1 MLSYF
6 SRKRN
11 SPQKSRT
18 STIKNM
24 FSRALGSVIPSRARI
39 HDVADVADVAIELST
54 PRSDTPTDTRHRT
67 ASQRSASQRSAT
79 QRSATP
85 TETRHRTAT
94 QRTATPTDTR
104 HRTATQTTATP
115 TSSASRSARPTTA
128 APRSASPR
136 TDRPSVRR
144 VQQEIRDVFNTM
156 SDATRSEAIALND
169 LNLKKSN
176 TQNEINKINRQIFL
190 LEQMLRQRRTL
201 EEKNEYRRQIKILT
215 ALKLE
220 LKQNLAQITIELQSA
235 IETMQKKYSKKG
247 GTRKRRKYAKKH

>member
-24 FSRALGSVIPSRARI
+24 FSRALGSVRPSRARI
-39 HDVADVADVAIELST
+39 HDVATELST
-54 PRSDTPTDTRHRT
+54 PRSD
-67 ASQRSASQRSAT
+67 
-79 QRSATP
+79 TP

-94 QRTATPTDTR
+94 QRTATQRTATQRTATPTDTR
-104 HRTATQTTATP
+104 HTTATQRTATQRTATP
-115 TSSASRSARPTTA
+115 TDTRHTTA
-128 APRSASPR
+128 TQR
-136 TDRPSVRR
+136 TATQKTATQRTARPSVRTH
-144 VQQEIRDVFNTM
+144 VQQEVFDVFNTM
-156 SDATRSEAIALND
+156 PDAMRSEAIALNA

-190 LEQMLRQRRTL
+190 LEQMLKQRRTL
-201 EEKNEYRRQIKILT
+201 EEKDRYRRQIKILK

-220 LKQNLAQITIELQSA
+220 LEQNLAEITIELQSA
-235 IETMQKKYSKKG
+235 METIQKKYSKKG

>member
-24 FSRALGSVIPSRARI
+24 FSRALGSVRPSRARI
-39 HDVADVADVAIELST
+39 HDVATELST
-54 PRSDTPTDTRHRT
+54 PRSD
-67 ASQRSASQRSAT
+67 
-79 QRSATP
+79 TP

-94 QRTATPTDTR
+94 QRTATQRTATQRTATPTDTR
-104 HRTATQTTATP
+104 HTTATQRTATQKTATQ
-115 TSSASRSARPTTA
+115 RTA
-128 APRSASPR
+128 
-136 TDRPSVRR
+136 RPSVRTH
-144 VQQEIRDVFNTM
+144 VQQEVFDVFNTM
-156 SDATRSEAIALND
+156 PDAMRSEAIALNA

-190 LEQMLRQRRTL
+190 LEQMLKQRRTL
-201 EEKNEYRRQIKILT
+201 EEKDRYRRQIKILK

-220 LKQNLAQITIELQSA
+220 LEQNLAEITIELQSA
-235 IETMQKKYSKKG
+235 METIQKKYSKKG
-247 GTRKRRKYAKKH
+247 GTRKRRKYAKKY

>member
-24 FSRALGSVIPSRARI
+24 FSRALGSVRPSRARI
-39 HDVADVADVAIELST
+39 HDVADVAIELST
-54 PRSDTPTDTRHRT
+54 PTTATPTT
-67 ASQRSASQRSAT
+67 ATPISASPRSAAPRSASPTTATPRSASP
-79 QRSATP
+79 RSAAPRSVAPRSAAPRSAAPRSARP
-85 TETRHRTAT
+85 TTAT
-94 QRTATPTDTR
+94 QRTAT
-104 HRTATQTTATP
+104 
-115 TSSASRSARPTTA
+115 
-128 APRSASPR
+128 
-136 TDRPSVRR
+136 PSVRR

-176 TQNEINKINRQIFL
+176 TQNEINKRNRQIQL
-190 LEQMLRQRRTL
+190 LEQNLRDAKKNA
-201 EEKNEYRRQIKILT
+201 EKDEYSRQIKILK

-247 GTRKRRKYAKKH
+247 GTRKRRKYAKKY

>member
-115 TSSASRSARPTTA
+115 TSSASRIARPT
-128 APRSASPR
+128 

>member
-24 FSRALGSVIPSRARI
+24 FSRALGSVRPSRARI
-39 HDVADVADVAIELST
+39 HDVATELST
-54 PRSDTPTDTRHRT
+54 PRSD
-67 ASQRSASQRSAT
+67 
-79 QRSATP
+79 TP

-94 QRTATPTDTR
+94 QRTATQRTATQRTATPTDTR
-104 HRTATQTTATP
+104 HTTATQRTATQKTATQ
-115 TSSASRSARPTTA
+115 RTA
-128 APRSASPR
+128 
-136 TDRPSVRR
+136 RPSVRTH
-144 VQQEIRDVFNTM
+144 VQQEVFDVFNTM
-156 SDATRSEAIALND
+156 PDAMRSEAIALNA

-190 LEQMLRQRRTL
+190 LEQMLKQRRTL
-201 EEKNEYRRQIKILT
+201 EEKDRYRRQIKILK

-220 LKQNLAQITIELQSA
+220 LEQNLAEITIELQSA
-235 IETMQKKYSKKG
+235 METIQKKYSKKG
-247 GTRKRRKYAKKH
+247 GTRKRRKYAKNIKH